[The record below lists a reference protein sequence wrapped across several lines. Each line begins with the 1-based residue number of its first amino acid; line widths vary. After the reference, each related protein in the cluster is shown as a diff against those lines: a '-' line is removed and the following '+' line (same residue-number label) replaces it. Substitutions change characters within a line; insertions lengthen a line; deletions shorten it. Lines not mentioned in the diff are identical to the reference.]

1 MSILERALRIGEGK
15 KYKEF
20 EKRVKRINA
29 WEAEVEV
36 FTDAELLEAADAL
49 RERARG
55 DNPESLDALLEECFA
70 LVREAGKRSMGMRHF
85 DVQLVGGMVL
95 HSGAIAEMKT
105 GEGKTLTG
113 TLAVVLNSLSGK
125 GVHVVTVNDYLA
137 KRDAEWMSPIY
148 NMLGVSVGILQSMQ
162 DYESKRE
169 AYACD
174 VTYGTNSEFGFD
186 YLRDN
191 MATSLEEKVQH
202 GGRAVAGEGFKAH
215 VYGVV
220 DEVDNILIDEART
233 PLIISGAPEQA
244 ADLYAKFA
252 KLAKTMVA
260 GERPEGM
267 DPKTKKE
274 FVAEFDFEF
283 DEKHKTVAVT
293 ERGVNKA
300 EKFMKIDHLY
310 RAENGYLVNHLIQS
324 LKAESLY
331 KKDVDYAVVNGE
343 VAIIDEFTG
352 RILEG
357 RRWSEGL
364 HQAVEA
370 KEGVRVQ
377 EENQTLASVTLQNY
391 FRMYQKLAGMTGTA
405 LTEATEF
412 MKIYD
417 LQVVQIPT
425 NRDMVRNDMND
436 QIFKTREGKWAA
448 VAREIEARHATGQP
462 VLVGTISVE
471 VSELLSQRLRDKG
484 IEHTVLNAKPEFA
497 EREGET
503 VALAGLPGAVTIAT
517 NMAGRGV
524 DIKLG
529 GSVDQLLA
537 MEGEKQGVR
546 EGSDGWAEFAAAHE
560 PAIEAKVATDRELVM
575 ASGGMCI
582 IGTERHESR
591 RIDNQLRGRA
601 GRQGDPGYS
610 RFFLSAEDDLVR
622 LFAGDRIYKILDKLG
637 GVDAQG
643 YEEPIE
649 AGMLSKQIE
658 KAQRKV
664 EEQNFLMRKRVL
676 EYDDVLNQQRE
687 VIYKYRDEILEGA
700 DLSEQVREELTGLAG
715 RLVEEYTAGEFVEEW
730 DVDGLFD
737 RIDEIN
743 PADELRTM
751 FAAGEPDRAEL
762 SDAVEAHL
770 ISSYEGRREELGEE
784 LMGQLERYLLL
795 ETIDQRWKEHLYDM
809 DYLREGIHLR
819 GFAQIEPL
827 VAYKNEGFVLFGD
840 LMNTIWADFSRM
852 VFNVVVEIDG
862 EPVVPAI
869 QPSGEQA
876 VPLRY
881 SGGGPDQPSALA
893 EAAAAAFTGDA
904 QAAPSGGG
912 AATATDLDVND
923 PQALEAYISEQVGM
937 ETIVAAQG
945 GDQNALMRITT
956 LLESLDLPQVPMV
969 EQRIVAEEDQIGRND
984 PCPCGS
990 GKKYKKCHGA

>member
-1 MSILERALRIGEGK
+1 MSIIERALRIGEGK
-15 KYKEF
+15 KYKQF
-20 EKRVKRINA
+20 EERVKRISA
-29 WEAEVEV
+29 WEPEL
-36 FTDAELLEAADAL
+36 ELLDDEELRAAADAL

-55 DNPESLDALLEECFA
+55 DNPESLDDLLEECFA
-70 LVREAGKRSMGMRHF
+70 LVREAGKRTMGMRHF

-105 GEGKTLTG
+105 GEGKTLTA
-113 TLAVVLNSLSGK
+113 TLAVVLNSLSGR

-137 KRDAEWMSPIY
+137 RRDAEWMMPIY
-148 NMLGVSVGILQSMQ
+148 EQLGVSVGILQNLQ
-162 DYESKRE
+162 DYESKR
-169 AYACD
+169 ASYACD
-174 VTYGTNSEFGFD
+174 ATYGTNSEFGFD

-202 GGRAVAGEGFKAH
+202 GGRAKPGEGIKAH
-215 VYGVV
+215 IFAVV

-252 KLAKTMVA
+252 KLAKTMTS
-260 GERPEGM
+260 GEKPEGM

-274 FVAEFDFEF
+274 FVADFDFEF
-283 DEKHKTVAVT
+283 EEKHKTVAVT
-293 ERGVNKA
+293 EQGVSKA
-300 EKFMKIDHLY
+300 ERFMGIDHLY

-331 KKDVDYAVVNGE
+331 KRDVDYAVVDGE
-343 VAIIDEFTG
+343 VKIIDEYTG
-352 RILEG
+352 RILDG

-377 EENQTLASVTLQNY
+377 EENQTLATVTLQNY
-391 FRMYQKLAGMTGTA
+391 FRMYEKLAGMTGTA

-412 MKIYD
+412 MKIYK

-425 NRDMVRNDMND
+425 NQQMIRDDRND
-436 QIFKTREGKWAA
+436 QVFKTREGKWSA
-448 VAREIEARHATGQP
+448 VVREIRERNGNDQP

-471 VSELLSQRLRDKG
+471 VSEILSERLSKHG
-484 IEHTVLNAKPEFA
+484 IPHSVLNAKPEFA
-497 EREGET
+497 EKEGET
-503 VALAGLPGAVTIAT
+503 IALAGLPGAVTIAT

-529 GSVDQLLA
+529 GSVEALVEHA
-537 MEGEKQGVR
+537 AAKEGIKP
-546 EGSDGWAEFAAAHE
+546 GSDKWDDAAARLT
-560 PAIEAKVATDRELVM
+560 AGIEAQVEADRARVM
-575 ASGGMCI
+575 EAGGLCI

-601 GRQGDPGYS
+601 GRQGDPGFS

-622 LFAGDRIYKILDKLG
+622 LFAGDRIYKILDRLG
-637 GVDAQG
+637 SVDEEG
-643 YEEPIE
+643 NEEPIE

-687 VIYKYRDEILEGA
+687 VIYRYRDEILEGVDIGGQAQDEMAKLA
-700 DLSEQVREELTGLAG
+700 D
-715 RLVEEYTAGEFVEEW
+715 RLVEEYTAGDFIEEW
-730 DVDGLFD
+730 NVPGLFD
-737 RIDEIN
+737 RLEEIA
-743 PADELRTM
+743 PSDELRER
-751 FAAGEPDRAEL
+751 FPSNDIDRDEL
-762 SDAVEAHL
+762 SETVSDFLVARYEA
-770 ISSYEGRREELGEE
+770 RREELGPD
-784 LMGQLERYLLL
+784 LMGELERYLLL
-795 ETIDQRWKEHLYDM
+795 EIIDQRWKEHLYDM

-840 LMNTIWADFSRM
+840 LMDTIWGDYARM
-852 VFNVVVEIDG
+852 VFNVVVEVDG
-862 EPVVPAI
+862 DAVLPAQQAAA
-869 QPSGEQA
+869 QPGNA
-876 VPLRY
+876 LNY
-881 SGGGPDQPSALA
+881 SGGSAMQPSALA
-893 EAAAAAFTGDA
+893 NAAALALAAESGDPAAIAALQAA
-904 QAAPSGGG
+904 QA
-912 AATATDLDVND
+912 D
-923 PQALEAYISEQVGM
+923 
-937 ETIVAAQG
+937 AAQMEG
-945 GDQNALMRITT
+945 M
-956 LLESLDLPQVPMV
+956 PVV
-969 EQRIVAEEDQIGRND
+969 EQRVVSDEDQIGRND
-984 PCPCGS
+984 PCWCGS